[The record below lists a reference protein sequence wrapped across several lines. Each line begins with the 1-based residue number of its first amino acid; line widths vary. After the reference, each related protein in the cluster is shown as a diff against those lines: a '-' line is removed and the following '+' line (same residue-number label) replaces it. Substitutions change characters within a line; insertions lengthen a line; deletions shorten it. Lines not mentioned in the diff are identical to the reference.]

1 MQTFLI
7 NPIRFLLFIIILF
20 LLGNC
25 SERKIPPKAVK
36 GVLDLREWDFE
47 HDGNI
52 NLDGEWEFYWE
63 EFPTVVEGG
72 VLQLP
77 EGKKDF
83 IQVPNDWNGYQVK
96 DIENTDIKIADENGY
111 ASYRLKVLLPD

>member
-36 GVLDLREWDFE
+36 GVLDLRELDLDPLTPSGTRKT
-47 HDGNI
+47 DGII

-63 EFPTVVEGG
+63 EFPTAGAGG
-72 VLQLP
+72 VLHSSRGE
-77 EGKKDF
+77 EGF
-83 IQVPNDWNGYQVK
+83 YSG
-96 DIENTDIKIADENGY
+96 
-111 ASYRLKVLLPD
+111 S